1 MIENFGQVTL
11 IENATESEL
20 AKIAAE
26 RNLDP
31 TIFEKINSAT
41 NVARF
46 LKIES
51 ITLAAAHLLVTFD
64 LHDTHDQ
71 IETELTP
78 TIAIF
83 DHNQLLLCSYGNFI
97 DLKKEQLIQAHPL
110 SIIIKNLLISAKHI
124 DRKLRHIKNQIDY
137 LDQAAR
143 KTTKTKELK
152 SVTDL
157 TRKLVYLEHTLDDQF
172 STIEEFCNYLTENK
186 LTTKTQINDLMVKER
201 RLTKTIHIY
210 RDLLD
215 SINSLFTA
223 MMDSHLNHLMKFLD
237 SAALVISIPA
247 LISGIWGMNVGGL
260 PGKEDDNGFWLV
272 ILAGTVLA
280 VICGILLKQ
289 KKYND

>member
-51 ITLAAAHLLVTFD
+51 NTFASPHLLVTFD

-97 DLKKEQLIQAHPL
+97 DLKK
-110 SIIIKNLLISAKHI
+110 S
-124 DRKLRHIKNQIDY
+124 
-137 LDQAAR
+137 
-143 KTTKTKELK
+143 
-152 SVTDL
+152 
-157 TRKLVYLEHTLDDQF
+157 
-172 STIEEFCNYLTENK
+172 
-186 LTTKTQINDLMVKER
+186 
-201 RLTKTIHIY
+201 
-210 RDLLD
+210 
-215 SINSLFTA
+215 SLF
-223 MMDSHLNHLMKFLD
+223 K
-237 SAALVISIPA
+237 
-247 LISGIWGMNVGGL
+247 
-260 PGKEDDNGFWLV
+260 
-272 ILAGTVLA
+272 
-280 VICGILLKQ
+280 LLLSQ
-289 KKYND
+289 LSSRIY